1 MAEMKNRGS
10 VEGAK
15 DFTSDEAHVRTQARV
30 SKLTESRLDPQPR
43 DADDE
48 KSSRESVLRNG

>member
-1 MAEMKNRGS
+1 MAEMKYKGS

-15 DFTSDEAHVRTQARV
+15 DFTSDEAHVRAQARA
-30 SKLTESRLDPQPR
+30 SKLAESRLDPQPR

-48 KSSRESVLRNG
+48 LQRKASVLRNG